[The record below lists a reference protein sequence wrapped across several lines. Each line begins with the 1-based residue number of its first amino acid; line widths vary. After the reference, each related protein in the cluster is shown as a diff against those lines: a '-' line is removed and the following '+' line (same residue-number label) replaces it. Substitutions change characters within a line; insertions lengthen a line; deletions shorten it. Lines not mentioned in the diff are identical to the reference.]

1 MVLATE
7 DTTFPGSYYLY
18 RMQDILGQAIAD
30 YQAGQRR
37 TRLWILPSYGPREQ
51 MPVRV
56 YFRSPPEMS
65 ELEHIALGACR
76 GHILD
81 AGAGAGS
88 HALYLQQQGRKVTA
102 LDISPLNCAVMKE
115 RGVTDVRKGDLLKWK
130 GRRFDTV
137 LLLMNGI
144 GITGS
149 IQGLKDFL
157 ATAPNL
163 LKPGGQLLFDSSD
176 IAYLYEKNPAP
187 GRRYYGEV
195 DYQYSYRGQTSGLF
209 SWLYID
215 SKRLRKIARATG
227 WNCDELYRE
236 DSGQYLMR
244 LTR

>member
-7 DTTFPGSYYLY
+7 DTTFPGSRYLY
-18 RMQDILGQAIAD
+18 HMQDILGQAIAD

-37 TRLWILPSYGPREQ
+37 TRLWILPSYGPREL
-51 MPVRV
+51 MPVQV
-56 YFRSPPEMS
+56 YFRSPSGMS
-65 ELEHIALGACR
+65 ELEHIALGACT

-102 LDISPLNCAVMKE
+102 LDISPLNCAVMKQ
-115 RGVTDVRKGDLLKWK
+115 RGVKDVRKGDLLQWK

-149 IQGLKDFL
+149 IKGLQDFL
-157 ATAPNL
+157 STAPNL

-176 IAYLYEKNPAP
+176 IAYLYEKPPRA

-195 DYQYSYRGQTSGLF
+195 DYQYRYRGQTSGVF

-215 SKRLRKIARATG
+215 SKRLRKMARAAG
-227 WNCDELYRE
+227 WRCDEVYRE
-236 DSGQYLMR
+236 DTGQYLVR

>member
-1 MVLATE
+1 
-7 DTTFPGSYYLY
+7 
-18 RMQDILGQAIAD
+18 MQDILGQAIAG
-30 YQAGQRR
+30 YQAGRRR
-37 TRLWILPSYGPREQ
+37 TRLWILPSYGPRES
-51 MPVRV
+51 MPVRI
-56 YFRSPPEMS
+56 YFRTPAAMS
-65 ELEHIALGACR
+65 ELEHIALGACT

-88 HALYLQQQGRKVTA
+88 HALYLQQQDRKVTA
-102 LDISPLNCAVMKE
+102 LDVSPLNCAVMKE
-115 RGVTDVRKGDLLKWK
+115 RGVKDVRQGDLLKWK

-149 IQGLKDFL
+149 IKGLKDFL

-176 IAYLYEKNPAP
+176 VAYLYQDDRRK

-195 DYQYSYRGQTSGLF
+195 DYRYMYRGQVSEQF

-215 SKRLRKIARATG
+215 SKRLQALARAAG
-227 WNCDELYRE
+227 WRCDELYRE
-236 DSGQYLMR
+236 ETGQYLVR